1 MRIALAV
8 LAILG
13 TPALAQSESETQTVI
28 VTGKPLK
35 DTEAALRDCIK
46 RKCPTDE
53 DIRLTLQHAENQFVS
68 GSYRDARYTLA
79 RSIGRNGGEGKRFPV
94 EVSDLWRANGR
105 IGAHLGEADIYRMS
119 TLEMRDALKAGLP
132 KDDERVL
139 ASSIEIGDM
148 RARLGFPDEA
158 ERIYARVA
166 EDARARGKPTLAGYA
181 DLRGAWLD
189 LQRDVKAEPR
199 PDLAKRGRAK
209 LAALAAKPASE
220 VGRLGFAARVLLA
233 RLDRLAGDES
243 ATARILE
250 DYAKAGG
257 TTRPTLLFAAPIE
270 QPDDPYGNEQGQQRN
285 VLSQLAS
292 KDFEER
298 WVDIGFFVTPKGRV
312 SDAEIVRGSH
322 KDIDW
327 TKPVFA
333 AINSRIYAPLRLE
346 EGDPGAYRIERYTY
360 TSYMEERTGTRIRRR
375 SARPRI
381 EQIDLTPEQIASG
394 APPSGTSDAPLE

>member
-1 MRIALAV
+1 MRKAFVAMAV
-8 LAILG
+8 LAAVTPTLVPAQTADDGG
-13 TPALAQSESETQTVI
+13 TIV
-28 VTGKPLK
+28 VTGRSLK

-46 RKCPTDE
+46 RNCPTDE

-79 RSIGRNGGEGKRFPV
+79 KSIGRNGDEGKTFPV

-105 IGAHLGEADIYRMS
+105 IGAHLGEADIYRLS

-132 KDDERVL
+132 KDDDRVL

-166 EDARARGKPTLAGYA
+166 DDARARGRPTLAGFA

-189 LQRDVKAEPR
+189 LQRDVKADPR

-209 LAALAAKPASE
+209 LTALAARPASE

-243 ATARILE
+243 ATDAILA

-257 TTRPTLLFAAPIE
+257 TERPTLLFAAPIE
-270 QPDDPYGNEQGQQRN
+270 QPDNPYGGDQGQTRN
-285 VLSQLAS
+285 VLNQLSS
-292 KDFEER
+292 KEFEER
-298 WVDIGFFVTPKGRV
+298 WVDVGFFVTPAGRV
-312 SDAEIVRGSH
+312 SDTEIVRGSH
-322 KDIDW
+322 KDVFW
-327 TKPVFA
+327 TKPVITS
-333 AINSRIYAPLRLE
+333 INSRVYAPLRLE
-346 EGDPGAYRIERYTY
+346 PGDPGAYRIERYTY

-375 SARPRI
+375 SATPRI
-381 EQIDLTPEQIASG
+381 EQLDLTPEQIAS
-394 APPSGTSDAPLE
+394 ASPPSGG